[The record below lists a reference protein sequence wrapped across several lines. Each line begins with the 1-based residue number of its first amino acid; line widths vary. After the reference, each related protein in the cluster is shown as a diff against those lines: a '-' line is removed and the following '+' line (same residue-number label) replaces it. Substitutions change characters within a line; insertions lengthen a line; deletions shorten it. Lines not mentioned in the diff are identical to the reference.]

1 MEKGIRHDRS
11 VAGRKPDK
19 YNLLQVSLGVFM
31 ADRKISRND
40 PCPCGSGKKFKHCCI
55 GKNIDWTARRA
66 AATRRPFPL
75 SAPRPRTT
83 PSSRLAVLGAFAV
96 VDARLKEIAGTGG
109 GSAEWKLAVERLSE
123 KTLDDER
130 IAIYK
135 AVRNA
140 GILPA
145 DAAFFLFGHA
155 IQWMI
160 SKESDLDRH
169 TLTSLPRFGLEDM
182 ADLYVANRLEYDRRY
197 ERGRQFFFGPPDE
210 MLAESLREKGI
221 IE

>member
-1 MEKGIRHDRS
+1 MPRAKRALSKAWQTHGWPRQSAARTSSSGTWIASYRRAKKCSPNRGRSKKLRARSGSEGVCSLPLLAWMEKGIRHDRS

-83 PSSRLAVLGAFAV
+83 PSSRLAVLVAFAV
-96 VDARLKEIAGTGG
+96 VDARLKE
-109 GSAEWKLAVERLSE
+109 
-123 KTLDDER
+123 
-130 IAIYK
+130 
-135 AVRNA
+135 
-140 GILPA
+140 
-145 DAAFFLFGHA
+145 
-155 IQWMI
+155 
-160 SKESDLDRH
+160 
-169 TLTSLPRFGLEDM
+169 
-182 ADLYVANRLEYDRRY
+182 
-197 ERGRQFFFGPPDE
+197 
-210 MLAESLREKGI
+210 
-221 IE
+221 